1 MHAQP
6 IQASLPP
13 GDATLFRPASERDK
27 KYVLFSGTK
36 VLQARCGPLS
46 RLPQHKALPLE
57 ESKYVWE
64 TVVEAPKQQ
73 QQQQQQSDSGSGYGP
88 SPNHSSHG
96 RHPTLRGL
104 ADLLQHQ
111 QRYQK
116 PIAVGMVMRTG
127 FSTARGQLVRAILF
141 PPPPKFDFEAQVG
154 GWVVAIDGSMAV
166 DWRLL
171 VCLALPHPCMGTIIQ
186 RNRHPTPSTPGLP
199 LHLGALL
206 GAGGGHHL
214 PGHHLREVSKLIA
227 DDADAGTRRPSSPRL
242 ED

>member
-1 MHAQP
+1 MLTGEAAPVMKVRVIVFCLFVPSRTTTIPICPTELNPTLPPTHACT
-6 IQASLPP
+6 QASLPP

-36 VLQARCGPLS
+36 VLQARCGPLP

-73 QQQQQQSDSGSGYGP
+73 QQSGSGSGCGP
-88 SPNHSSHG
+88 SPTHSSHG

-104 ADLLQHQ
+104 AELLQHQ

-154 GWVVAIDGSMAV
+154 GRD
-166 DWRLL
+166 D
-171 VCLALPHPCMGTIIQ
+171 
-186 RNRHPTPSTPGLP
+186 PST
-199 LHLGALL
+199 
-206 GAGGGHHL
+206 
-214 PGHHLREVSKLIA
+214 
-227 DDADAGTRRPSSPRL
+227 
-242 ED
+242 